1 MEIVEPLTNPY
12 HNRRDMTPLSDIF
25 RVSLR
30 IGLLSFGG
38 PAAQIALMHE
48 EYVERRQWLGEDEF
62 LRALSL
68 TMLLPGPEAMQLA
81 TYAGWRQRGI
91 LGGLVSGG
99 LFILPGALVIFLLA
113 WAYLRFGAVPWVA
126 ALFTGIQAC
135 VVIIVISA
143 LLKMSK
149 KALASPLSRLLAAG
163 SFAALFLFNLPFPLV
178 LASAALIA
186 ALRAMAQTPET
197 PPPATGQTRPRNWS
211 AIWACLLLWPL
222 PIIAGTISG
231 DALLQDLGIF
241 FSKLAVVTF
250 GGAYAVLTYM
260 TQEVVRDYGWI
271 TTTQMIDALGLA
283 ETTPGPLILVTQF
296 VGTLTAGLSG
306 GLMVLWVTFIPCFLW
321 IFLFAPSL
329 DALAGNPRLQAA
341 LSGVTAAVVGVI
353 LNLSV
358 WFAMNVWFASTD
370 TLTLAFATLTYPVI
384 ATFDPVPV
392 LLSLVAAALLLWRK
406 LPLPLC
412 LTICGALA
420 ILLIR

>member
-1 MEIVEPLTNPY
+1 
-12 HNRRDMTPLSDIF
+12 MTPLSDIF

-143 LLKMSK
+143 LLKLSK

-222 PIIAGTISG
+222 PIIAATISG

-296 VGTLTAGLSG
+296 VGTLTAGLMG

>member
-1 MEIVEPLTNPY
+1 
-12 HNRRDMTPLSDIF
+12 MTPLSDIF

-113 WAYLRFGAVPWVA
+113 WAYLSFGAVPWVA
-126 ALFTGIQAC
+126 ALFIGIQAC

-143 LLKMSK
+143 LLKLSK

-186 ALRAMAQTPET
+186 ALRAMTQTPET
-197 PPPATGQTRPRNWS
+197 PPPATGQTRPRNWP

-222 PIIAGTISG
+222 PIIAATISG

-296 VGTLTAGLSG
+296 VGTLTAGLMG

>member
-12 HNRRDMTPLSDIF
+12 QNRRDMTPLSDIF

-178 LASAALIA
+178 LASAALLA

-296 VGTLTAGLSG
+296 VGTLTAGLMG

-329 DALAGNPRLQAA
+329 DTLAGNPRLQAA

>member
-1 MEIVEPLTNPY
+1 
-12 HNRRDMTPLSDIF
+12 
-25 RVSLR
+25 
-30 IGLLSFGG
+30 
-38 PAAQIALMHE
+38 
-48 EYVERRQWLGEDEF
+48 
-62 LRALSL
+62 
-68 TMLLPGPEAMQLA
+68 
-81 TYAGWRQRGI
+81 
-91 LGGLVSGG
+91 
-99 LFILPGALVIFLLA
+99 
-113 WAYLRFGAVPWVA
+113 
-126 ALFTGIQAC
+126 

-143 LLKMSK
+143 LLKLSK

-186 ALRAMAQTPET
+186 ALRAMTQTPET
-197 PPPATGQTRPRNWS
+197 PPPATGQSRPRNWP

-222 PIIAGTISG
+222 PIIAATISG

-296 VGTLTAGLSG
+296 VGTLTAGLMG